1 MKIIGLDVGEKRIG
15 VSKADSEVR
24 IAVPVGF
31 VEVNGKEWEELAKIA
46 RLNNT
51 SFFVL
56 GLPRSNEGNETKQT
70 LFVRSFAR
78 VLTEKIPGA
87 KVRFQ
92 DESLTSIEAENRLK
106 ARKKNYAKGEI
117 DAEAATIILQDF
129 IEGFKSS
136 VSPEKKLKVKD
147 NKTSEKVA
155 EQPISKTIKMAEKQ
169 GQKVALKTKKVSS
182 KLRKTLIIS
191 PIVLLV
197 IIAVV
202 VGSVIWRQNQLRER
216 EQMWQD
222 LEAQM
227 TPDVFSFTIR
237 PGETIFDIKAA
248 LVKQGY
254 SEEAVEMAFEADY
267 STEEGLEFL
276 AERPKDAT
284 LEGYLF
290 GETHEFYAD
299 TPVDEILK
307 TFLLGMGKVIRENDL
322 ETKYKAQGLTLFE
335 GITLASI
342 VQKEAPTNE
351 QPTVAQV
358 FLSRLE
364 YGMTLGSD
372 VTVSYALDILDPE
385 RKLYKDN
392 EAALLVESCYNTRVN
407 AGLPCGPISNPGL
420 SALLAVAEP
429 DDTSYLYFLT
439 GDDGLMY
446 YSYTDSEHFQNA
458 ALHCQELCNVSL

>member
-284 LEGYLF
+284 LEG
-290 GETHEFYAD
+290 
-299 TPVDEILK
+299 
-307 TFLLGMGKVIRENDL
+307 
-322 ETKYKAQGLTLFE
+322 
-335 GITLASI
+335 
-342 VQKEAPTNE
+342 
-351 QPTVAQV
+351 
-358 FLSRLE
+358 
-364 YGMTLGSD
+364 
-372 VTVSYALDILDPE
+372 
-385 RKLYKDN
+385 
-392 EAALLVESCYNTRVN
+392 
-407 AGLPCGPISNPGL
+407 
-420 SALLAVAEP
+420 
-429 DDTSYLYFLT
+429 
-439 GDDGLMY
+439 
-446 YSYTDSEHFQNA
+446 
-458 ALHCQELCNVSL
+458 